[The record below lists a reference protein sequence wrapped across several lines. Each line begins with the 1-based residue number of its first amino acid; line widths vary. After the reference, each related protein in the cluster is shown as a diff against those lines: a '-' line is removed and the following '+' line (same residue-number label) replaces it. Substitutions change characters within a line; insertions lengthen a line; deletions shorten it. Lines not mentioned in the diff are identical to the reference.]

1 MYSDGLRAM
10 HSLDVK
16 YRAIVHY
23 ERFLRSLRRVAAIY
37 SVSKSTLSRWV
48 RSNPATRAQRQ
59 TRRTTFDQRIYAAIR
74 DFVQIN
80 PAVTL
85 ADIQTHLRTTHS
97 FSRSMSSIQRTVKR
111 AGVTRKRLTQIA
123 DARSIQFDAYDAQRE
138 IFNNNIDSVVSI
150 DETCFYSTDHS
161 RYGYSVRGKRART
174 CVNRASMSRTKVSL
188 LLATT
193 KERIIG
199 FQVYTG
205 TCNSAKFAQF
215 IRSLPLSTDAT
226 LLMDNVAFHKTRV
239 VREEAQ
245 AKGATLFFTPP
256 YSPWYN
262 PVETTFSI
270 LKHRYRRAKQAFP
283 TVTSQTIIDIVTRI
297 LPECP
302 THGSFTHVQRLL
314 GMSPTDAQMT

>member
-1 MYSDGLRAM
+1 
-10 HSLDVK
+10 
-16 YRAIVHY
+16 VHY
-23 ERFLRSLRRVAAIY
+23 ERFLRSLRCVAAIY

-48 RSNPATRAQRQ
+48 RSNPATRAHRQ

-97 FSRSMSSIQRTVKR
+97 FGRSMSSIQRTVKR
-111 AGVTRKRLTQIA
+111 AGITRKRLTQIA
-123 DARSIQFDAYDAQRE
+123 DARSIQYDAYDAQRQL
-138 IFNNNIDSVVSI
+138 FDNNIDSVVSI

-161 RYGYSVRGKRART
+161 RYGYSLRGKRART

-193 KERIIG
+193 RERIIG

-215 IRSLPLSTDAT
+215 IRSLPLSTGAT

-270 LKHRYRRAKQAFP
+270 LKHRFRRATLRKRAFS
-283 TVTSQTIIDIVTRI
+283 TVTSQIIIDIVTRI